1 MIINSSDRLRL
12 VQHAGDEIRDQQRS
26 LPDKG
31 FYLRKLSETW
41 QRAGRTEAY
50 AGLPEYSFARFEKL
64 GTTSKHRLKKT
75 PYEFL
80 AAPIDAAAKYYET
93 TGTTG
98 LPTPT
103 PRLAEDIIWNTVSV
117 AEAWR
122 DLLPDNERVL
132 IMLPSDIV
140 PVADLIVGVCE
151 YLGRPHTRAY
161 PFATGISDWD
171 RLIGLCRS
179 FRPTT
184 VFAAPGVALQ
194 FSRLV
199 KQRGLL
205 AELSAD
211 VNRMML
217 LGEVSTAP
225 FRARLGLWWDAAAL
239 DASYGSTET
248 GTLAAGCARDRLHL
262 LTATNY
268 FELADD
274 DGTVRP
280 LPESGAGR
288 LVVTPLNLHARC
300 VLRLDTGDD
309 VRLGAQCDCGDR
321 APVIEVVGRG
331 SDAVAV
337 RGAKLTVR
345 AVEEVVY
352 GETEATGYLM
362 ETDAPGAFAR
372 LILERDVHWDRAGE
386 ATMADRLQHSSREV
400 LGLEWDEVLFVNQL
414 PASTKS
420 GASQKSWKR
429 SNFRVVGARG

>member
-1 MIINSSDRLRL
+1 MLINSSDRLHL
-12 VQHAGDEIRDQQRS
+12 LAQAGSEIRDHQRR
-26 LPDKG
+26 LPDHG
-31 FYLRKLSETW
+31 FYQRKLSEVW
-41 QRAGRTEAY
+41 RRAGQAEAY
-50 AGLPEYSFARFEKL
+50 AGLPEYSFERFEEL
-64 GTTSKHRLKKT
+64 GATSKSRLKKS
-75 PYEFL
+75 PHEFL
-80 AAPIDAAAKYYET
+80 VSSVGKAAKYYET

-103 PRLAEDIIWNTVSV
+103 PRLAEDIVWNTVSV

-122 DLLPDNERVL
+122 EMLPENERVL
-132 IMLPSDIV
+132 ILLPSDIV
-140 PVADLIVGVCE
+140 PVADLVVGVCE
-151 YLGRPHTRAY
+151 YLGRPHVRAY
-161 PFATGISDWD
+161 PFAAGISDWD

-179 FRPTT
+179 FRPSV

-205 AELSAD
+205 EELSAD
-211 VNRMML
+211 VRRLML

-225 FRARLGLWWDAAAL
+225 FRARLGRWWGASAL

-248 GTLAAGCARDRLHL
+248 GTLAACCARDRLHL
-262 LTATNY
+262 LTAATY
-268 FELADD
+268 FELAGE

-288 LVVTPLNLHARC
+288 LVATPLNLHARC

-309 VRLGAQCDCGDR
+309 VRMGARCDCGDR

-345 AVEEVVY
+345 AVEEIVY
-352 GETEATGYLM
+352 GETEATGYLL

-372 LILERDVHWDRAGE
+372 LILERDVHWDRTGE
-386 ATMADRLQHSSREV
+386 AAMAGRLQDSSREV

-414 PASTKS
+414 PATTKS

-429 SNFRVVGARG
+429 SNFRVVGAGG